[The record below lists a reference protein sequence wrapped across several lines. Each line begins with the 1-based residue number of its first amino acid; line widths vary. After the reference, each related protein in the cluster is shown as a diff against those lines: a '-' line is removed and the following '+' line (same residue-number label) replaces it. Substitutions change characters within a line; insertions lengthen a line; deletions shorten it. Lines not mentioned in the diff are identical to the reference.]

1 MKYFIGKVILTIG
14 GGGDKIYVVEDK
26 DKVSSEVKSIQSR
39 GFKDMMKSDPN
50 FKPQLTTEDEEEAK
64 AGPLKTEEEKQQEYF
79 SNTSKVE
86 TAKEKEEKEKEAQII
101 QICKGKYHLIKLTSD
116 GKVRCSGKPY
126 FGVTGLGGAAYSET
140 TKLLPNLA
148 NIKIVQ
154 ISCGMFHSL
163 ALAENGDLYTWGMG
177 FEGQLGLK
185 LKYKVASSPRYLQF
199 FYRKP
204 IKFISCGHNYSLAI
218 TNEGIVYGWGENK
231 LEQLGLGH
239 IQIVENQ
246 TQIPILE
253 K

>member
-1 MKYFIGKVILTIG
+1 MSEVANTDNRLGVGEVLICNKETKGKFEPLKYFIGKVILTIG

-199 FYRKP
+199 F
-204 IKFISCGHNYSLAI
+204 
-218 TNEGIVYGWGENK
+218 
-231 LEQLGLGH
+231 
-239 IQIVENQ
+239 
-246 TQIPILE
+246 
-253 K
+253 